1 MRQPTFEAEPGTLA
15 SYWEE
20 GDEETDKAWQFCF
33 ADTDVSRIYLR
44 AIAHAADPLWESKV
58 GVAFGMVNLDT
69 HGPTKNQNDR
79 FNFL

>member
-33 ADTDVSRIYLR
+33 ADTDVSRIY
-44 AIAHAADPLWESKV
+44 IDNV
-58 GVAFGMVNLDT
+58 
-69 HGPTKNQNDR
+69 
-79 FNFL
+79 